1 MQRESDRMNTTT
13 KITPSVR
20 QEVLRLLSAVP
31 RGLGSDSLATI
42 ARMHRRDVEAALA
55 ELEASGDYW
64 RKPVMLRE
72 QVAEL
77 WARR

>member
-42 ARMHRRDVEAALA
+42 ARMHRRDVERRWPSWKVNGGRPG
-55 ELEASGDYW
+55 AS
-64 RKPVMLRE
+64 
-72 QVAEL
+72 Q
-77 WARR
+77 

>member
-31 RGLGSDSLATI
+31 RGLSSDSWRRLPECTGATLRRRWPSWRLAGITG
-42 ARMHRRDVEAALA
+42 
-55 ELEASGDYW
+55 AS
-64 RKPVMLRE
+64 
-72 QVAEL
+72 Q
-77 WARR
+77 